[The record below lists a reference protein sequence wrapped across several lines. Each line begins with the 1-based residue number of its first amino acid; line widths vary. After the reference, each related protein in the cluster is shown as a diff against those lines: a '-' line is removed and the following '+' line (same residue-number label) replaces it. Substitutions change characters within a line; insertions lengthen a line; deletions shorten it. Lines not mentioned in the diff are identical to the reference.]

1 MIRAILA
8 IPLIALVT
16 MVLGAPALV
25 TGLLD
30 RRGGLPN
37 RITRTWARLVLRI
50 LGVRVAVTGGE
61 NVPAGPAIFA
71 ANHGSALDIPI
82 LFGHLP
88 AEFRI
93 IHKRSLYLIPLV
105 GWFLYLGGHIGI
117 DRANPFRARR
127 SLETAAERI
136 RRGTSVAVFPEGTR
150 SPDPAGR
157 PFRRGSFRLAIQA
170 GAPVVPVSLCG
181 VKSVVPRGLFSLEPG
196 DVRMIVHAAVPT
208 AGRAVEAAD
217 ALAEEVRRIV
227 VSGCEEA

>member
-1 MIRAILA
+1 MRALLA
-8 IPLIALVT
+8 LPLIALAT
-16 MVLGAPALV
+16 IGLGAPALV
-25 TGLLD
+25 AGLFD
-30 RRGGLPN
+30 RTGGLPS
-37 RITRTWARLVLRI
+37 RITRTWGRLVLRV
-50 LGVRVAVTGGE
+50 LGVRVILTGVE

-117 DRANPFRARR
+117 DRTNPFRARR
-127 SLETAAERI
+127 SLERSAERI

-150 SPDPAGR
+150 SPDPTVR

-196 DVRMIVHAAVPT
+196 DVRMKVHAAVPT
-208 AGRAVEAAD
+208 GGRAVETAE
-217 ALAEEVRRIV
+217 ALAEEVQRIV
-227 VSGCEEA
+227 VSGCKEA